1 MKKIIVKKAQAGV
14 STMSER
20 GRIGKNK
27 MVSVGT
33 AKVDR
38 GNYKVKNKTVSKAGD
53 NAFTST
59 TKTKRTLKGVLS
71 GAASP
76 KKLGLDKKK
85 TTSQTF
91 STSNLYKRGGRIS
104 KKKK

>member
-1 MKKIIVKKAQAGV
+1 MGKTIKKAQTGI

-27 MVSVGT
+27 MVGVGT

-38 GNYKVKNKTVSKAGD
+38 GNYKVKTKTVSKAGD
-53 NAFTST
+53 NAVTST
-59 TKTKRTLKGVLS
+59 TKTSRTLKGVLS
-71 GAASP
+71 GKPSP
-76 KKLGLDKKK
+76 KKLGIDKKK
-85 TTSQTF
+85 TASQSF
-91 STSNLYKRGGRIS
+91 STSNLYKKGGKIS